1 MPERHN
7 DAEIKYHFVEFTIS
21 IPAKGL
27 NREQLLAFAR
37 NSLREDS
44 HDILKDI
51 CRYGG
56 KVAETI
62 DLYEAVDYGLIE

>member
-7 DAEIKYHFVEFTIS
+7 DSEMKFHIVEFTIS

-27 NREQLLAFAR
+27 NRENILAHAR
-37 NSLREDS
+37 NVLRQDS

-56 KVAETI
+56 KVAEKL
-62 DLYEAVDYGLIE
+62 DLYEAVDYGLLD

>member
-7 DAEIKYHFVEFTIS
+7 DAEMKYHIVEFTIS

-27 NREQLLAFAR
+27 NKEQLLAFAR

-44 HDILKDI
+44 HGILKDI